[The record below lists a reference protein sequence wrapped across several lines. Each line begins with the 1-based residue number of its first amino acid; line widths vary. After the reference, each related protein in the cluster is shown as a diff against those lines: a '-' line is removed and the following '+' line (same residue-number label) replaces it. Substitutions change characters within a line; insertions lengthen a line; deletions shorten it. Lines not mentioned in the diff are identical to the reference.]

1 MSALASILIG
11 AALRVGA
18 STVKTVLE
26 KQVGG
31 VAGQIGGTVIGA
43 IAKQASVTVDELPTV
58 PQSTLD
64 EAVKQ
69 VEPIAPA
76 LILAE
81 VEQQKEANRLML
93 AEMNKDTSFG
103 WLWRPA
109 GMWLML
115 VCIAWFVMVRPILNA
130 FLWSTGTG
138 IQIEVGIDLATFL
151 GIFTI
156 YTGLYMGGNTIIR
169 ARKKEG

>member
-11 AALRVGA
+11 AAVRVGA
-18 STVKTVLE
+18 STVKSILE
-26 KQVGG
+26 RHFGG
-31 VAGQIGGTVIGA
+31 VAGELGGTVIDA
-43 IAKQASVTVDELPTV
+43 IAAQAGVTPDELPTL
-58 PQSTLD
+58 TEDHLD
-64 EAVKQ
+64 DAVKQ
-69 VEPIAPA
+69 VEKITPE

-115 VCIAWFVMVRPILNA
+115 ACIAWYVMVRPLLNA
-130 FLWSTGTG
+130 LLWATGTG
-138 IQIEVGIDLATFL
+138 IQIEMGLDLSTFL

-156 YTGLYMGGNTIIR
+156 YTGLYMGGNTVIR
-169 ARKKEG
+169 AVKKEG

>member
-18 STVKTVLE
+18 KTVKTILE
-26 KQVGG
+26 QQVGG
-31 VAGQIGGTVIGA
+31 VAGEIGGTVVDA
-43 IAKQASVTVDELPTV
+43 IAKQAGVTVDELPTL
-58 PQSTLD
+58 PQPKLD
-64 EAVKQ
+64 DAVSQ

-115 VCIAWFVMVRPILNA
+115 ACIAWYVAVRPLLNA
-130 FLWSTGTG
+130 LLWSFGTG
-138 IQIEVGIDLATFL
+138 VQIEIGLDMPTFL
-151 GIFTI
+151 TIFMT
-156 YTGLYMGGNTIIR
+156 YAGLYMGGNTVIR
-169 ARKKEG
+169 AVKKEG

>member
-26 KQVGG
+26 QQVGG
-31 VAGQIGGTVIGA
+31 VAGEIGGTVIDA
-43 IAKQASVTVDELPTV
+43 IAKQAGVTVDELPTV

-115 VCIAWFVMVRPILNA
+115 VCIAWFVIVRPLLNA
-130 FLWSTGTG
+130 LLWATGTG
-138 IQIEVGIDLATFL
+138 IQIEVGLDLATFL

-156 YTGLYMGGNTIIR
+156 YTGLYMGGNTVIR
-169 ARKKEG
+169 AVKKEG

>member
-1 MSALASILIG
+1 MSALTSILLG

-18 STVKTVLE
+18 TTVKTILE

-31 VAGQIGGTVIGA
+31 VAGEIGGTLIDA
-43 IAKQASVTVDELPTV
+43 IAAQAGVTVEELPTV
-58 PQSTLD
+58 PQATLD
-64 EAVKQ
+64 AAVSH
-69 VEPIAPA
+69 VEQISPE

-81 VEQQKEANRLML
+81 IEQQREANRLML
-93 AEMNKDTSFG
+93 AEMNKDSSFG

-115 VCIAWFVMVRPILNA
+115 VCIAWFVIVRPLLNA
-130 FLWSTGTG
+130 ALWSFGVAV
-138 IQIEVGIDLATFL
+138 QIEVGLDLATFL

-156 YTGLYMGGNTIIR
+156 YTGLYMGGNTVIR
-169 ARKKEG
+169 AVKRDG

>member
-18 STVKTVLE
+18 STVKTILE
-26 KQVGG
+26 QQVGG
-31 VAGQIGGTVIGA
+31 VAGEIGGTVIDA
-43 IAKQASVTVDELPTV
+43 IAKQAGVTVDELPTV

-64 EAVKQ
+64 EAVRQ
-69 VEPIAPA
+69 IEPIAPA

-81 VEQQKEANRLML
+81 VEQQKETNRLML
-93 AEMNKDTSFG
+93 AEMNKDSSFG

-115 VCIAWFVMVRPILNA
+115 ACIAWFVMVRPLLNA
-130 FLWSTGTG
+130 LLWGTGTG
-138 IQIEVGIDLATFL
+138 IQIEVGLDLATFL

-156 YTGLYMGGNTIIR
+156 YTGLYMGGNTVIR
-169 ARKKEG
+169 AVKKDG

>member
-18 STVKTVLE
+18 STVKSILE

-31 VAGQIGGTVIGA
+31 VAGEIGGTVIDA
-43 IAKQASVTVDELPTV
+43 IAKQAGVTVDELPTV

-64 EAVKQ
+64 EAVRQ

-115 VCIAWFVMVRPILNA
+115 VCIAWFVMVRPMLNA
-130 FLWSTGTG
+130 LLWATGTG
-138 IQIEVGIDLATFL
+138 IQIEVGLDLATFL

-156 YTGLYMGGNTIIR
+156 YTGLYMGGNTVIR
-169 ARKKEG
+169 AVKKEG

>member
-1 MSALASILIG
+1 MSALASVLIG

-18 STVKTVLE
+18 TTVKTILE

-31 VAGQIGGTVIGA
+31 VAGEIGGTVIDA
-43 IAKQASVTVDELPTV
+43 IAKQAGVTVDELPTV

-64 EAVKQ
+64 EAVRQ

-81 VEQQKEANRLML
+81 VEQQREANRLML

-115 VCIAWFVMVRPILNA
+115 VCIAWFVMVRPMLNA
-130 FLWSTGTG
+130 LLWATGTG
-138 IQIEVGIDLATFL
+138 IQIEVGLDLATFL

-156 YTGLYMGGNTIIR
+156 YTGLYMGGNTVIR
-169 ARKKEG
+169 AVKKEG

>member
-26 KQVGG
+26 QQVGG
-31 VAGQIGGTVIGA
+31 VAGEIGATVIDA
-43 IAKQASVTVDELPTV
+43 IAKQAGVTVDELPTV

-64 EAVKQ
+64 EAVSQ

-81 VEQQKEANRLML
+81 VEQQKEANR
-93 AEMNKDTSFG
+93 SSS
-103 WLWRPA
+103 
-109 GMWLML
+109 
-115 VCIAWFVMVRPILNA
+115 
-130 FLWSTGTG
+130 STPPT
-138 IQIEVGIDLATFL
+138 ATRRFP
-151 GIFTI
+151 T
-156 YTGLYMGGNTIIR
+156 R
-169 ARKKEG
+169 SRCAAQR

>member
-11 AALRVGA
+11 AAVRVGA
-18 STVKTVLE
+18 STVKSILE

-31 VAGQIGGTVIGA
+31 VAGEIGGTVIDA
-43 IAKQASVTVDELPTV
+43 IAAQAGVKPEELPTL
-58 PQSTLD
+58 PDEQLD
-64 EAVKQ
+64 EAVAKI
-69 VEPIAPA
+69 EPIAPE

-93 AEMNKDTSFG
+93 AEMNKDTAFG

-115 VCIAWFVMVRPILNA
+115 ACIAWYVAVRPLLNA
-130 FLWSTGTG
+130 VLWSFGTAV
-138 IQIEVGIDLATFL
+138 QIEIGLDMPTFL
-151 GIFTI
+151 TIFMT
-156 YTGLYMGGNTIIR
+156 YSGLYMGGNTVIR
-169 ARKKEG
+169 AVKKEG